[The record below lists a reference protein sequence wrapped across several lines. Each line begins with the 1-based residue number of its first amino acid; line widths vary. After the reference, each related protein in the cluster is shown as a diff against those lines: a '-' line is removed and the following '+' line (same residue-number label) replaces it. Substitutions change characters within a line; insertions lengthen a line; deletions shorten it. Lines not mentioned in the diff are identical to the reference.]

1 MIKSSLKDLSQIF
14 KNKNGFQKEFYFIP
28 LITLLNFLL
37 YKEFNSS
44 ELWQF
49 NTFFFQSAFLS
60 VILTANFISYIKPKE
75 IGIIT
80 VFSTIKYTLPL
91 VLLYVY
97 AFNEN
102 YFLILTS
109 ISFSF
114 INTLYINVI
123 EMSNSFIK
131 YTLIL
136 IKLLIT
142 SISLIIS
149 LVTDYSIINSFSFTL
164 LFTLLIYLILF
175 KNVNEKKITTNEL
188 TKTSIFSISNIL
200 ISYVNYLFYFNLELF
215 NLGKIEFYFE
225 KILKLIWGTTV
236 NYLRNFLFKR
246 KLQLMSKISIRITS
260 LVIMIFINP
269 IILIHY
275 LSRFELL
282 NITYDSKIYKSPILF
297 FVISFI
303 VSYNVIFESNA
314 YLYST
319 ILALLISYIVKSY
332 EQRNIS

>member
-1 MIKSSLKDLSQIF
+1 MVITSL
-14 KNKNGFQKEFYFIP
+14 N
-28 LITLLNFLL
+28 
-37 YKEFNSS
+37 
-44 ELWQF
+44 
-49 NTFFFQSAFLS
+49 
-60 VILTANFISYIKPKE
+60 
-75 IGIIT
+75 

-175 KNVNEKKITTNEL
+175 KNVNEKKITINEM
-188 TKTSIFSISNIL
+188 TK
-200 ISYVNYLFYFNLELF
+200 
-215 NLGKIEFYFE
+215 
-225 KILKLIWGTTV
+225 
-236 NYLRNFLFKR
+236 KR
-246 KLQLMSKISIRITS
+246 IGDL
-260 LVIMIFINP
+260 
-269 IILIHY
+269 
-275 LSRFELL
+275 
-282 NITYDSKIYKSPILF
+282 
-297 FVISFI
+297 
-303 VSYNVIFESNA
+303 
-314 YLYST
+314 
-319 ILALLISYIVKSY
+319 
-332 EQRNIS
+332 